1 GARRAYVEP
10 RRERRGLMS
19 AAPIEDA
26 RERLIDVRALAKTFQ
41 IGLFGTKKVA
51 AVKGVSF
58 DVCRGEIFGF
68 LGPNGAGKTTTI
80 KMLTGL
86 IAPSSGEAF
95 LFGKPVPAPA
105 SRERIGFLP
114 ENPYVYP
121 YLTPR
126 EFVELSGRLSG
137 MRGESLRR
145 RAIEVLDQVK
155 IA

>member
-1 GARRAYVEP
+1 
-10 RRERRGLMS
+10 MS
-19 AAPIEDA
+19 DAPLIEVKD
-26 RERLIDVRALAKTFQ
+26 LKKTFAT
-41 IGLFGTKKVA
+41 GFFGRPVS

-58 DVCRGEIFGF
+58 DVRRGEIFGF

-86 IAPSSGEAF
+86 IAPSGGEAF

-105 SRERIGFLP
+105 SRERLGFLP

-126 EFVELSGRLSG
+126 EFVELSGSLSG
-137 MRGESLRR
+137 MRGASLRSR
-145 RAIEVLDQVK
+145 TMEVLELLK
-155 IA
+155 IAYA